1 MRERPLFLSR
11 LVPVPLSRLM
21 ERTGERTGT
30 GRKALFLLR
39 QRGRPGKYPSYDV
52 GGTMGSPYSFQVS
65 GR

>member
-1 MRERPLFLSR
+1 
-11 LVPVPLSRLM
+11 M

-30 GRKALFLLR
+30 GRKALFLR
-39 QRGRPGKYPSYDV
+39 RAAKGRPGKYPSYDV